1 MEIYTIII
9 LLILNIYFVIRGFKL
24 VSIIEDLQS
33 EIIEKDDDVYKTLN
47 GMLEEMRSIDLR
59 GAFESD
65 DEVGSVFKE
74 LKDIIE
80 EYNQKLYG

>member
-74 LKDIIE
+74 IKDIIE